1 MTIQSV
7 GKKNSFLLISIASRQ
22 TGVSGQ
28 VKMNNVSV
36 SDKKYRRQCC
46 YILQE
51 DNLYPTFT
59 VQETM
64 ILSASL
70 KISGISTEEKKQI
83 VS

>member
-1 MTIQSV
+1 MSTFCRV
-7 GKKNSFLLISIASRQ
+7 DRFCFYSILSIRQ
-22 TGVSGQ
+22 TGVVGQ
-28 VKMNNVSV
+28 VKMNNVNV
-36 SDKKYRRQCC
+36 SDKKYRRQCS
-46 YILQE
+46 YILQD

-70 KISGISTEEKKQI
+70 KISGISAEEKKQI